1 MHMHPTLT
9 LTVYAIIAVVL
20 IGVFV
25 YMFLYTRGLRSKQ
38 AVLDQKGRLP
48 ITREEGIAVATEK
61 KEKAGR
67 TGTID

>member
-1 MHMHPTLT
+1 MHMHPTLN
-9 LTVYAIIAVVL
+9 LTVYAIIAIVL

-38 AVLDQKGRLP
+38 ATLDQKGRLP
-48 ITREEGIAVATEK
+48 VTREEGIAIATEK